1 MLLNSK
7 WVTFSTGDYKGA
19 DDKYG
24 NPSPY
29 FRKEFAVKKAVKSAQ
44 ILISA
49 LGVFKVYLNG
59 SPVSDDYLS
68 PGWVDYSKKLPLI
81 TYDISDTVKEKNA
94 IGVVLGDGWAIGHIG
109 SNYTFKR
116 NCWNDRIEFSA
127 EIRIHYADGTSDT
140 IPTDTTWKASKG
152 EIQRSDIYMGE
163 FVDARKSLGSFS
175 VFGYDDSAW
184 QQAEEAKFKF
194 SRNLYLEKLNIPPVK
209 VKYTFPAVKI
219 SDTDNTAIYDIGQNI
234 AGVLRCRVKGA
245 RGAKIVLRHGE
256 ILDDGRLYTD
266 NLRKAEAT
274 DTYIL
279 SGAPAGEVFRPLF
292 TYHGFQYAEISTFGD
307 VDILDVTAE
316 AMYTDL
322 ETVGD
327 FTCSDEVV
335 NKVFSNAMWSLRGN
349 LFSVPTD
356 CPQRDER
363 LGWTGDAQIFCR
375 SAMFNVF
382 AKNYYEKYLADIRD
396 AQLGNGAIPAVAPLP
411 KVGYYTY
418 SGRNSCGGWSEAG
431 AEITYN
437 HYMMYGDKQVV
448 FDNLPS
454 VKMLLRYY
462 GEDSTDYLRDGKDS
476 YGDWL
481 SVGEETDKSLVANV
495 YYARAAYIAYRLC
508 AVAEDGERDKY
519 LSLYNNI
526 RSAFRKKYLVNGK
539 LISDTQTAYV
549 LSYKSGLIEACETK
563 ENLERKIRENDGHL
577 TCGFLGIRFLLPA
590 LCELGMQDIAYD
602 ILTKR
607 TFPGWGYSVI
617 NGATTIWEHWDSN
630 SKENLKGMNSFN
642 HYSLGSCV
650 EWMYEYCLGITVS
663 EETAGFNR
671 IKIRPYLDKS
681 GKITSASGW
690 YQTYK
695 GKIGIMWKRSG
706 NIFTYEIELPDGCDA
721 EFDFGGLKI
730 RKKDES
736 DGKIKFTLEQ

>member
-7 WVTFSTGDYKGA
+7 WITFNTGAYKTA

-29 FRKEFAVKKAVKSAQ
+29 FRKEFILKKAVKSAQ
-44 ILISA
+44 VLISA
-49 LGVFKVYLNG
+49 FGVFKVYLNG
-59 SPVSDDYLS
+59 DSVSDDYLS
-68 PGWVDYSKKLPLI
+68 PGWVDYSKKLLLI
-81 TYDISDTVKEKNA
+81 TYDISAMIKENNA

-127 EIRIHYADGTSDT
+127 EIRINYIDGASEV

-163 FVDARKSLGSFS
+163 YVDARKSLGNFS
-175 VFGYDDSAW
+175 VYGYDDSAW
-184 QQAEEAKFKF
+184 QYADEAKFKF
-194 SRNLYLEKLNIPPVK
+194 SRNLYLEKINIPPVK
-209 VKYTFPAVKI
+209 VKYTFPAIKI
-219 SDTDNTAIYDIGQNI
+219 SGTDNKAIYDIGQNI
-234 AGVLRCRVKGA
+234 AGVLRCRV
-245 RGAKIVLRHGE
+245 RGSEGSKIVLRHGE
-256 ILDDGRLYTD
+256 VLDAGKLYTD

-279 SGAPAGEVFRPLF
+279 SGDPEGEIFRPLF
-292 TYHGFQYAEISTFGD
+292 TYHGFQYAEIAVFGD
-307 VDILDVTAE
+307 VEILDVTAE
-316 AMYTDL
+316 AMFTDV
-322 ETVGD
+322 EKSGD
-327 FTCSDEVV
+327 FTCSDSVV
-335 NKVFSNAMWSLRGN
+335 NKIFSNAMWSLRGN

-375 SAMFNVF
+375 SAMFNIY
-382 AKNYYEKYLADIRD
+382 AKDYYEKYLADIRD

-411 KVGYYTY
+411 RVGYYTY
-418 SGRNSCGGWSEAG
+418 SGRNACGGWSEAG

-437 HYMMYGDKQVV
+437 HYMMYGDKQVIY
-448 FDNLPS
+448 DNLSS
-454 VKMLLRYY
+454 VKRLLHYY
-462 GEDSTDYLRDGKDS
+462 SEDSTGYLRDGKDS

-495 YYARAAYIAYRLC
+495 YYARAAFIAYRLC
-508 AVAEDGERDKY
+508 DIVGDGERDKY
-519 LSLYNNI
+519 RSLYGKI
-526 RSAFRKKYLVNGK
+526 KSAFRRRYLTGGK

-549 LSYKSGLIEACETK
+549 LSYKSGLTEACETK
-563 ENLERKIRENDGHL
+563 ENLLRKISENNGHL

-602 ILTKR
+602 ILTQR
-607 TFPGWGYSVI
+607 TFPGWGYSVV

-690 YQTYK
+690 YKTCS
-695 GKIGIMWKRSG
+695 GTIEIMWEKQG
-706 NIFTYEIELPDGCDA
+706 DIFTYEIKLPDGSDA
-721 EFDFGGLKI
+721 EFDFSGFKI
-730 RKKDES
+730 REKSETG
-736 DGKIKFTLEQ
+736 GKIKFRLE